1 MIAASSAAEH
11 IELVVFGLLVAVA
24 ALAVVARLVRVPYP
38 ILLVIG
44 GLAIGFIPGIP
55 QIELDPDLVLLV
67 FLPPLLYA
75 AAFFSNLRELR
86 ANARPIGLLAIGLV
100 AITMVAV
107 AAAAHWAIGLDW
119 EVAFVLGA
127 IVSPTDAVAPATI
140 LRRLGVPRR
149 VVTIVEGENLTND
162 WTALVAYKFA
172 IAAVVTGTFSL
183 AEAGPEFILTGVGGV
198 AIGVAGGLAIAA
210 VRRRLDD
217 PPTEITISLLTPYA
231 VYLPAE
237 ELGLSGV
244 IAAVTVGVVL
254 GWRASE
260 LTNHTTRLQAFA
272 VWEILQFLLNAV
284 LFILIGLEMH
294 VALDALEGRDDGE
307 LLGYA
312 VLVSAVVIAVRIAW
326 VFGLSY
332 LDRGVRREIVGPAG
346 DPPWRGA
353 GGDGWKEV
361 ALVAWSSMRGAVS
374 LAAAL
379 AIPLQTD
386 AGAPF
391 PERDLIL
398 FLTFSVIIAT
408 LVLQGLAFPAVIRAL
423 DLDEDTS
430 DADEELTARI
440 EIAYAA
446 LDRIEALAAEEWVPA
461 DTVERVR
468 AMYDYRRRRFSSRL
482 DDHEPEDEFDYERR
496 AKLYRRVMNE
506 VIGAQR
512 DTLRGLRDSG
522 QITDEVRRSVEHE
535 LDLEQARL
543 ERSDAPTQ
551 EPRSATSSA

>member
-1 MIAASSAAEH
+1 VIAASAAEH
-11 IELVVFGLLVAVA
+11 IELVVFGLLVAVS

-38 ILLVIG
+38 ILLTIG
-44 GLAIGFIPGIP
+44 GLAIGFVPGIP
-55 QIELDPDLVLLV
+55 EIELEPDIVLLV

-86 ANARPIGLLAIGLV
+86 VNARPIGLLAIGLV
-100 AITMVAV
+100 VVTTLAV
-107 AAAAHWAIGLDW
+107 ATVAHFAIGLQW
-119 EVAFVLGA
+119 QVAFVLGA

-162 WTALVAYKFA
+162 WTALVTYKFA
-172 IAAVVTGTFSL
+172 VAAVVTGSFSL
-183 AEAGPEFILTGVGGV
+183 VEAGPKFVLTGVGGV
-198 AIGVAGGLAIAA
+198 AIGVLGGLAIAA

-260 LTNHTTRLQAFA
+260 LTTHTTRLQTFA

-284 LFILIGLEMH
+284 LFVLIGLQMH
-294 VALDALEGRDDGE
+294 VVLDQISGYASGE

-312 VLVSAVVIAVRIAW
+312 VLVSAVVIVVRIGW
-326 VFGLSY
+326 VFGLGL
-332 LDRGVRREIVGPAG
+332 LDKGVRNQIAGPSDG
-346 DPPWRGA
+346 D
-353 GGDGWKEV
+353 DWKEV

-379 AIPLQTD
+379 AIPLTTD
-386 AGAPF
+386 AGAAF

-398 FLTFSVIIAT
+398 FLTFSTIIAT
-408 LVLQGLAFPAVIRAL
+408 LVLQGLAFPLVIHAL
-423 DLDEDTS
+423 DLEDDTS
-430 DADEELTARI
+430 DADEELQARI
-440 EIAYAA
+440 ATAYAA
-446 LDRIEALAAEEWVPA
+446 LDRIEQLAEEEWVPE
-461 DTVERVR
+461 DTMERVR
-468 AMYDYRRRRFSSRL
+468 NLYDYRRRRFSSRL
-482 DDHEPEDEFDYERR
+482 DDRSPEGAFDYEQR
-496 AKLYRRVMNE
+496 AEIYRRVMSE
-506 VIGAQR
+506 VIEAQR
-512 DTLRGLRDSG
+512 GALRQLRDG
-522 QITDEVRRSVEHE
+522 GDITDEVRRTVEHE

-543 ERSDAPTQ
+543 ERADAPVQ
-551 EPRSATSSA
+551 APRSATNSA

>member
-1 MIAASSAAEH
+1 MIAASAAEH
-11 IELVVFGLLVAVA
+11 FELVVFGLLVAVA

-44 GLAIGFIPGIP
+44 GLAIGFIPGFP
-55 QIELDPDLVLLV
+55 DIELDPDLVLLV

-100 AITMVAV
+100 VVTTLAV
-107 AAAAHWAIGLDW
+107 ATAAHYAIGLDW
-119 EVAFVLGA
+119 PVAFVLGA

-172 IAAVVTGTFSL
+172 VAAVVTGTFSL
-183 AEAGPEFILTGVGGV
+183 AKAGPEFILTGVGGV

-210 VRRRLDD
+210 VRKRLDD

-260 LTNHTTRLQAFA
+260 LTTHTTRLQAYA

-284 LFILIGLEMH
+284 LFILIGLQMH
-294 VALDALEGRDDGE
+294 LALDALEGRDGGE

-312 VLVSAVVIAVRIAW
+312 VLVSAIVIAVRIAW
-326 VFGLSY
+326 VFGLSV
-332 LDRGVRREIVGPAG
+332 LDRRVRQEIAGPA
-346 DPPWRGA
+346 DGA
-353 GGDGWKEV
+353 GWKEV
-361 ALVAWSSMRGAVS
+361 TLVAWSSMRGAVS

-386 AGAPF
+386 AGAAF

-408 LVLQGLAFPAVIRAL
+408 LVLQGLAFPLLIRAL
-423 DLDEDTS
+423 DLDDDTS
-430 DADEELTARI
+430 DADEELDARI

-446 LDRIEALAAEEWVPA
+446 LDRIEELSGEGWVPE
-461 DTVERVR
+461 DTIERVR
-468 AMYDYRRRRFSSRL
+468 NMYDYRRRRFSSRL
-482 DDHEPEDEFDYERR
+482 DDHSPEGEFDYEAR
-496 AKLYRRVMNE
+496 AELYRRVMNE
-506 VIGAQR
+506 VIDAQR
-512 DTLRGLRDSG
+512 ATLRRLRDG
-522 QITDEVRRSVEHE
+522 GEITDEVRRNVEHE

-543 ERSDAPTQ
+543 ERSDVPPQ
-551 EPRSATSSA
+551 PRSATSSA

>member
-1 MIAASSAAEH
+1 VIAASAAEH
-11 IELVVFGLLVAVA
+11 IELVVFGMLVAVA
-24 ALAVVARLVRVPYP
+24 ALAILARLVRVPYP

-44 GLAIGFIPGIP
+44 GVTIGFVPEIPDV
-55 QIELDPDLVLLV
+55 ELDPDIVLLV

-100 AITMVAV
+100 VVTTLAV
-107 AAAAHWAIGLDW
+107 AAAAHWAIGLEW
-119 EVAFVLGA
+119 RVAFVLGA

-162 WTALVAYKFA
+162 WTALIAYKFA
-172 IAAVVTGTFSL
+172 VAAVLTGSFSL
-183 AEAGPEFILTGVGGV
+183 VEAGPEFVLTGVGGA

-284 LFILIGLEMH
+284 LFLLIGLQLH
-294 VALDALEGRDDGE
+294 TALDALDERDGGE

-312 VLVSAVVIAVRIAW
+312 VLVSAVVIGVRIAW
-326 VFGLSY
+326 VFALSV
-332 LDRGVRREIVGPAG
+332 LDRRVRREIAGPA
-346 DPPWRGA
+346 DGA
-353 GGDGWKEV
+353 GWKEV
-361 ALVAWSSMRGAVS
+361 TLVAWSSMRGAVS

-379 AIPLQTD
+379 AIPLQTGT
-386 AGAPF
+386 GAAF

-398 FLTFSVIIAT
+398 FLTFSVIVAT
-408 LVLQGLAFPAVIRAL
+408 LVLQGLAFPLLIRAL
-423 DLDEDTS
+423 DLDDDTS
-430 DADEELTARI
+430 DADEELAARI
-440 EIAYAA
+440 ETAYAA
-446 LDRIEALAAEEWVPA
+446 LDRIAELADEGWVPQ
-461 DTVERVR
+461 DTLERAR
-468 AMYDYRRRRFSSRL
+468 DLYDYRRRRFSSRL
-482 DDHEPEDEFDYERR
+482 DDRGPEEGFDYERR
-496 AKLYRRVMNE
+496 AELYRRVTNE
-506 VIGAQR
+506 AIDAQR
-512 DTLRGLRDSG
+512 ATLRRLRDTG
-522 QITDEVRRSVEHE
+522 AITDEVRRNVEHE

-543 ERSDAPTQ
+543 ERSDMSAQ
-551 EPRSATSSA
+551 PRSATSSA

>member
-1 MIAASSAAEH
+1 VIAASAAEH

-44 GLAIGFIPGIP
+44 GLAIGFVPGFP
-55 QIELDPDLVLLV
+55 DIELDPDLVLLV

-86 ANARPIGLLAIGLV
+86 ANAKPIGLLAIGLV
-100 AITMVAV
+100 IVTTLAV

-119 EVAFVLGA
+119 PVAFVLGA

-162 WTALVAYKFA
+162 WTALVTYKFA
-172 IAAVVTGTFSL
+172 VAAVVTGSFSL
-183 AEAGPEFILTGVGGV
+183 IEAGPEFILTGVGGV

-237 ELGLSGV
+237 ELGASGV

-284 LFILIGLEMH
+284 LFVLIGLQLH
-294 VALDALEGRDDGE
+294 TALDALEGRDGGE

-312 VLVSAVVIAVRIAW
+312 LLVSAVVIAVRIAW
-326 VFGLSY
+326 VFVLSV
-332 LDRGVRREIVGPAG
+332 LDRGVRREIAGPA
-346 DPPWRGA
+346 D
-353 GGDGWKEV
+353 GDGWKQV
-361 ALVAWSSMRGAVS
+361 AVVAWSSMRGAVS

-423 DLDEDTS
+423 DLDDDTS
-430 DADEELTARI
+430 DADEELAARI

-446 LDRIEALAAEEWVPA
+446 LDRVESLAGEGWALE
-461 DTVERVR
+461 DTIERVR
-468 AMYDYRRRRFSSRL
+468 NLYDYRRRRFSSRL
-482 DDHEPEDEFDYERR
+482 DDRSPEDGYDYEQR
-496 AKLYRRVMNE
+496 AELYRRVMNE
-506 VIGAQR
+506 VIDAQR
-512 DTLRGLRDSG
+512 AALRGLRDSG
-522 QITDEVRRSVEHE
+522 EISDEVRRNVEHE

-543 ERSDAPTQ
+543 ERSDAPLGQ
-551 EPRSATSSA
+551 PERSATSSA

>member
-1 MIAASSAAEH
+1 MIAASAAEH
-11 IELVVFGLLVAVA
+11 VELVVFGLLVAVA

-44 GLAIGFIPGIP
+44 GLAIGFVPGFP
-55 QIELDPDLVLLV
+55 DIELDPDLVLLV

-100 AITMVAV
+100 VVTTLAV
-107 AAAAHWAIGLDW
+107 AAAAHWAIGLEW
-119 EVAFVLGA
+119 QVAFVLGA

-162 WTALVAYKFA
+162 WTALVTYKFA
-172 IAAVVTGTFSL
+172 VAAVVTGSFSL
-183 AEAGPEFILTGVGGV
+183 VEAGPEFVLTGVGGV
-198 AIGVAGGLAIAA
+198 AIGVAAGLPIAA
-210 VRRRLDD
+210 VRKRLDD

-231 VYLPAE
+231 AYLPAE

-244 IAAVTVGVVL
+244 VAAVTVGVVL

-260 LTNHTTRLQAFA
+260 LTTHTTRLQAFA

-284 LFILIGLEMH
+284 LFVLIGLQLH
-294 VALDALEGRDDGE
+294 TALDALEGRDGGE

-312 VLVSAVVIAVRIAW
+312 VLVSAVVIAVRIVW
-326 VFGLSY
+326 VFALSA
-332 LDRGVRREIVGPAG
+332 LDWRVRREIAGPE
-346 DPPWRGA
+346 DGA
-353 GGDGWKEV
+353 GWKEV
-361 ALVAWSSMRGAVS
+361 TLVAWSSMRGAVS

-379 AIPLQTD
+379 AIPLEVD
-386 AGAPF
+386 GGAPF

-408 LVLQGLAFPAVIRAL
+408 LVLQGLAFPLLIRAL
-423 DLDEDTS
+423 DLDDDTS
-430 DADEELTARI
+430 DADEELDARI
-440 EIAYAA
+440 ETAYAA
-446 LDRIEALAAEEWVPA
+446 LDRIEELAEEGWVPD
-461 DTVERVR
+461 DTLERVR
-468 AMYDYRRRRFSSRL
+468 SLYDYRRRRFSSRL
-482 DDHEPEDEFDYERR
+482 DDRSPEEGFDYEHR
-496 AKLYRRVMNE
+496 ADLYRRVMNE
-506 VIGAQR
+506 VIDAQR
-512 DTLRGLRDSG
+512 ATLRRLRDSG
-522 QITDEVRRSVEHE
+522 EITDEVRRNVEHE

-543 ERSDAPTQ
+543 ERSDAPAQ
-551 EPRSATSSA
+551 PERSATSSA

>member
-1 MIAASSAAEH
+1 MLITASSAAEH

-44 GLAIGFIPGIP
+44 GLAIGFVPGFP
-55 QIELDPDLVLLV
+55 DIELDPDLVLLV

-100 AITMVAV
+100 VVTTLAV
-107 AAAAHWAIGLDW
+107 ATVAHYAIGLEW
-119 EVAFVLGA
+119 SVAFVLGA

-162 WTALVAYKFA
+162 WTALVTYKFA
-172 IAAVVTGTFSL
+172 VAAVVTGSFSL
-183 AEAGPEFILTGVGGV
+183 IEAGPEFILTGVGGV
-198 AIGVAGGLAIAA
+198 AIGVVGGLAIAA
-210 VRRRLDD
+210 VRKRLDD

-260 LTNHTTRLQAFA
+260 LTNHTTRLQAYA

-284 LFILIGLEMH
+284 LFVLIGLQLH
-294 VALDALEGRDDGE
+294 TALDALDGRDGGE
-307 LLGYA
+307 LFGYA
-312 VLVSAVVIAVRIAW
+312 VLVSAVVIVMRIAW
-326 VFGLSY
+326 VFALSV
-332 LDRGVRREIVGPAG
+332 LDRSVRREIAGPEDG
-346 DPPWRGA
+346 T
-353 GGDGWKEV
+353 GWKEV
-361 ALVAWSSMRGAVS
+361 TLVAWSSMRGAVS

-379 AIPLQTD
+379 AIPLSTD
-386 AGAPF
+386 AGAAF
-391 PERDLIL
+391 PDRDLVL

-408 LVLQGLAFPAVIRAL
+408 LVLQGLAFPLVIKAL
-423 DLDEDTS
+423 KLDDDTS
-430 DADEELTARI
+430 DADEELEARI
-440 EIAYAA
+440 AIAYAA
-446 LDRIEALAAEEWVPA
+446 VDRIDALASEEWVPE
-461 DTVERVR
+461 DTIGRVR
-468 AMYDYRRRRFSSRL
+468 NMYDYRRRRFSSRL
-482 DDHEPEDEFDYERR
+482 DDHSPEDGFDYEDR
-496 AKLYRRVMNE
+496 AETYRRVMAE

-512 DTLRGLRDSG
+512 DTLRLLRDSG
-522 QITDEVRRSVEHE
+522 EITDEVRRNVEHE

-543 ERSDAPTQ
+543 ERSDAPT
-551 EPRSATSSA
+551 

>member
-1 MIAASSAAEH
+1 MIAASAAEH

-44 GLAIGFIPGIP
+44 GLAIGFIPGFP
-55 QIELDPDLVLLV
+55 DIELDPDLVLLV

-86 ANARPIGLLAIGLV
+86 ANARPISLLAIGLV
-100 AITMVAV
+100 VVTTLAV
-107 AAAAHWAIGLDW
+107 ATVAHYAIGLDW
-119 EVAFVLGA
+119 PVAFVLGA

-162 WTALVAYKFA
+162 WTALVTYKFA
-172 IAAVVTGTFSL
+172 VAAVVTGSFSL
-183 AEAGPEFILTGVGGV
+183 IEAGPEFILTGVGGA
-198 AIGVAGGLAIAA
+198 AIGVIGGLAIAA
-210 VRRRLDD
+210 VRKRLDD

-260 LTNHTTRLQAFA
+260 LTTHTTRLQTYA
-272 VWEILQFLLNAV
+272 VWEILQFLLNAL
-284 LFILIGLEMH
+284 LFILIGLQLH
-294 VALDALEGRDDGE
+294 TALDALEGRDSAE

-312 VLVSAVVIAVRIAW
+312 VLVSAVVITVRIAW
-326 VFGLSY
+326 VFGLSV
-332 LDRGVRREIVGPAG
+332 LDRGVRREIAGPEDG
-346 DPPWRGA
+346 T
-353 GGDGWKEV
+353 GWKEV
-361 ALVAWSSMRGAVS
+361 TLVAWSSMRGAVS

-386 AGAPF
+386 AGAAF

-408 LVLQGLAFPAVIRAL
+408 LVLQGLAFPLLIRAL
-423 DLDEDTS
+423 NLDDDTS
-430 DADEELTARI
+430 DADEELDARI
-440 EIAYAA
+440 ETAYAA
-446 LDRIEALAAEEWVPA
+446 LDRIEQLSEEGWVPE
-461 DTVERVR
+461 DTIERVR

-482 DDHEPEDEFDYERR
+482 DDHSPEGEFDFEQR
-496 AKLYRRVMNE
+496 AELYRRVMNE
-506 VIGAQR
+506 VIDAQR
-512 DTLRGLRDSG
+512 ATLRRLRDSG
-522 QITDEVRRSVEHE
+522 QITDEVRRNVEHE

-543 ERSDAPTQ
+543 ERSDLPAQ
-551 EPRSATSSA
+551 PRSATSSA

>member
-1 MIAASSAAEH
+1 MIAASAAEH
-11 IELVVFGLLVAVA
+11 FELVVFGLLVAVA
-24 ALAVVARLVRVPYP
+24 ALAVAAKLVRVPYP
-38 ILLVIG
+38 ILLTIG
-44 GLAIGFIPGIP
+44 GLAIGFVPGMP
-55 QIELDPDLVLLV
+55 EVELDPDLVLLV

-86 ANARPIGLLAIGLV
+86 ANARQIGLLAIGLV
-100 AITMVAV
+100 AVTTVVVAV
-107 AAAAHWAIGLDW
+107 VAHYAIGLQW
-119 EVAFVLGA
+119 SVAFVLGA

-162 WTALVAYKFA
+162 WTALVTYKFA
-172 IAAVVTGTFSL
+172 VAAVVTGSFSL
-183 AEAGPEFILTGVGGV
+183 VEAGPEFVLTGVGGI
-198 AIGVAGGLAIAA
+198 AIGVAGGLAIAW
-210 VRRRLDD
+210 VRKRLDD

-260 LTNHTTRLQAFA
+260 LTNHTTRLQAYA

-284 LFILIGLEMH
+284 LFVLIGLQMH
-294 VALDALEGRDDGE
+294 TVVEQMSGYGSGE
-307 LLGYA
+307 LVGYA
-312 VLVSAVVIAVRIAW
+312 LLVSAVVIVVRIGW
-326 VFGLSY
+326 VFGLSL
-332 LDRGVRREIVGPAG
+332 LDRRVRREIAGPEDG
-346 DPPWRGA
+346 D
-353 GGDGWKEV
+353 DWKEV
-361 ALVAWSSMRGAVS
+361 TLVAWSSMRGAVS

-379 AIPLQTD
+379 AVPLTID
-386 AGAPF
+386 SGAPF

-408 LVLQGLAFPAVIRAL
+408 LVLQGLAFPLVIHAL

-430 DADEELTARI
+430 DADEELDARI
-440 EIAYAA
+440 AIAYAA
-446 LDRIEALAAEEWVPA
+446 LDRVERLADEDWVPA
-461 DTVERVR
+461 DTLERVGNL
-468 AMYDYRRRRFSSRL
+468 YDYRRRRFASRL
-482 DDHEPEDEFDYERR
+482 DDHVPEDELDYEQR
-496 AKLYRRVMNE
+496 ASTYRRVMAE

-512 DTLRGLRDSG
+512 DTLRALRDSG
-522 QITDEVRRSVEHE
+522 EITDEVRRTVEHE

-543 ERSDAPTQ
+543 ERSDAPAQ
-551 EPRSATSSA
+551 APRSATSSA

>member
-1 MIAASSAAEH
+1 VIAASAAEH

-44 GLAIGFIPGIP
+44 GLAIGFIPAVP
-55 QIELDPDLVLLV
+55 DIELDPDIVLLV

-100 AITMVAV
+100 VVTTLAV
-107 AAAAHWAIGLDW
+107 AAVAHWAIGLEW
-119 EVAFVLGA
+119 QVAFVLGA

-162 WTALVAYKFA
+162 WTALVTYKFA
-172 IAAVVTGTFSL
+172 VAAVVTGSFSL
-183 AEAGPEFILTGVGGV
+183 VEAGPEFVLTGVGGV
-198 AIGVAGGLAIAA
+198 AIGVAGGLLIAA
-210 VRRRLDD
+210 VRKRLDD

-260 LTNHTTRLQAFA
+260 LTTHTTRLQAFA

-284 LFILIGLEMH
+284 LFVLIGLQMH
-294 VALDALEGRDDGE
+294 IALDAIDGRHGGE

-312 VLVSAVVIAVRIAW
+312 ILVSAVVIAVRIVW
-326 VFGLSY
+326 VYALSA
-332 LDRGVRREIVGPAG
+332 LDWRVRREIAGPEE
-346 DPPWRGA
+346 GA
-353 GGDGWKEV
+353 GWKEV
-361 ALVAWSSMRGAVS
+361 TLVAWSSMRGAVS

-379 AIPLQTD
+379 AIPLETD
-386 AGAPF
+386 AGAAF

-408 LVLQGLAFPAVIRAL
+408 LVLQGLAFPLVIRAL
-423 DLDEDTS
+423 NLDDDTS
-430 DADEELTARI
+430 DADEELAARI
-440 EIAYAA
+440 ETAYAA
-446 LDRIEALAAEEWVPA
+446 LDRIAELAEEGWVPD
-461 DTVERVR
+461 DTLERVR
-468 AMYDYRRRRFSSRL
+468 GLYDYRRRRFSSRL
-482 DDHEPEDEFDYERR
+482 DDHSPEEGLDYEHR
-496 AKLYRRVMNE
+496 AELYRRVMNE
-506 VIGAQR
+506 VIDAQR
-512 DTLRGLRDSG
+512 ATLRRLRDSG
-522 QITDEVRRSVEHE
+522 EITDEVRRNVEHE

-543 ERSDAPTQ
+543 QRADLPAQ
-551 EPRSATSSA
+551 PRSATSSA

>member
-1 MIAASSAAEH
+1 VIAASAAEH

-44 GLAIGFIPGIP
+44 GLAIGFVPSVP
-55 QIELDPDLVLLV
+55 DIELDPDIVLLV

-86 ANARPIGLLAIGLV
+86 LNARPIGLLAIGLV
-100 AITMVAV
+100 VVTTLAV
-107 AAAAHWAIGLDW
+107 AAVAHWAIGLEW
-119 EVAFVLGA
+119 QVAFVLGA

-162 WTALVAYKFA
+162 WTALVTYKFA
-172 IAAVVTGTFSL
+172 VAAVLTGSFSL
-183 AEAGPEFILTGVGGV
+183 AEAGPEFVLTGVGGV

-260 LTNHTTRLQAFA
+260 LTTHTTRLQGYA

-284 LFILIGLEMH
+284 LFVLIGLQLH
-294 VALDALEGRDDGE
+294 TALDALEERDGGE

-326 VFGLSY
+326 VYALSA
-332 LDRGVRREIVGPAG
+332 LDRRVRREIAGPR
-346 DPPWRGA
+346 DR
-353 GGDGWKEV
+353 DGWKEV
-361 ALVAWSSMRGAVS
+361 TLVAWSSMRGAVS

-386 AGAPF
+386 TGAPF

-408 LVLQGLAFPAVIRAL
+408 LVVQGLAFPLVIRAL

-430 DADEELTARI
+430 DADEELAARI

-446 LDRIEALAAEEWVPA
+446 LDRIEGLTEDGWVPD
-461 DTVERVR
+461 DTLERVR
-468 AMYDYRRRRFSSRL
+468 NLYDYRRRRFSSRL
-482 DDHEPEDEFDYERR
+482 DDRSPEEGFDYEHR
-496 AKLYRRVMNE
+496 AALYRRVMNE
-506 VIGAQR
+506 VIDAQR
-512 DTLRGLRDSG
+512 AALRRLRDSG
-522 QITDEVRRSVEHE
+522 EITDEVRRTVEHE

-543 ERSDAPTQ
+543 ERSDAPAQ
-551 EPRSATSSA
+551 PERSATSSA

>member
-1 MIAASSAAEH
+1 VIAASAAEH

-24 ALAVVARLVRVPYP
+24 ALAVAAKLVRVPYP
-38 ILLVIG
+38 ILLTIG
-44 GLAIGFIPGIP
+44 GLAIGFVPGVP
-55 QIELDPDLVLLV
+55 EIELDPDLVLLV

-100 AITMVAV
+100 AVTTVTVAAV
-107 AAAAHWAIGLDW
+107 AHYAIGLEW
-119 EVAFVLGA
+119 QVAFVLGA

-140 LRRLGVPRR
+140 LRRLQVPRR

-162 WTALVAYKFA
+162 WTALVTYKFA
-172 IAAVVTGTFSL
+172 VAAVVTGSFSL
-183 AEAGPEFILTGVGGV
+183 AEAGPKFILTGVGGV
-198 AIGVAGGLAIAA
+198 AIGVAGGLAIAW
-210 VRRRLDD
+210 VRKRLDD

-260 LTNHTTRLQAFA
+260 LTTHTTRLQTFA

-284 LFILIGLEMH
+284 LFILIGLQMH
-294 VALDALEGRDDGE
+294 AVIDQIDGYATGE
-307 LLGYA
+307 LIGWA
-312 VLVSAVVIAVRIAW
+312 ALVSAVVIVVRIAW
-326 VFGLSY
+326 VAGLS
-332 LDRGVRREIVGPAG
+332 LLSKSVRHEIAGPAG
-346 DPPWRGA
+346 
-353 GGDGWKEV
+353 GDDWKEV
-361 ALVAWSSMRGAVS
+361 TLVAWASMRGAVS

-379 AIPLQTD
+379 AIPLTID
-386 AGAPF
+386 GGAPF
-391 PERDLIL
+391 PERDLVL

-408 LVLQGLAFPAVIRAL
+408 LVLQGLAFPGLIRAL
-423 DLDEDTS
+423 DLEDDTS
-430 DADEELTARI
+430 DADEELDARI

-446 LDRIEALAAEEWVPA
+446 LDRIEELADEDWVPD

-468 AMYDYRRRRFSSRL
+468 TMYDYRRRRFSSRL
-482 DDHEPEDEFDYERR
+482 DGRVPEDGIGYDERSE
-496 AKLYRRVMNE
+496 LYRRFMAE

-512 DTLRGLRDSG
+512 ASLRRLRDSG
-522 QITDEVRRSVEHE
+522 EITDEVRRTVEHE

-543 ERSDAPTQ
+543 ERSDLPAQ
-551 EPRSATSSA
+551 APRSATSSA

>member
-1 MIAASSAAEH
+1 VIAASAAEH
-11 IELVVFGLLVAVA
+11 IELVVFGLLVAVS

-38 ILLVIG
+38 ILLTIG
-44 GLAIGFIPGIP
+44 GLAIGFIPGVP
-55 QIELDPDLVLLV
+55 DIELDPDIVLLV

-100 AITMVAV
+100 VVTTLAV
-107 AAAAHWAIGLDW
+107 ATVAHYAIGLEW
-119 EVAFVLGA
+119 QVAFVLGA

-162 WTALVAYKFA
+162 WTALVTYKFA
-172 IAAVVTGTFSL
+172 VAAVVTGSFSL
-183 AEAGPEFILTGVGGV
+183 LEAGPKFVLTGVGGV
-198 AIGVAGGLAIAA
+198 AIGVAGGLAIAW
-210 VRRRLDD
+210 VRKRLDD

-260 LTNHTTRLQAFA
+260 LTTHTTRLQAFA

-284 LFILIGLEMH
+284 LFVLIGLQMH
-294 VALDALEGRDDGE
+294 VVLDQISGYDGGE

-312 VLVSAVVIAVRIAW
+312 VLVSAVVIVVRIVW
-326 VFGLSY
+326 VFGLSL
-332 LDRGVRREIVGPAG
+332 LDRGVRQEIAGPQE
-346 DPPWRGA
+346 GA
-353 GGDGWKEV
+353 DWKEV
-361 ALVAWSSMRGAVS
+361 TLVAWSSMRGAVS

-379 AIPLQTD
+379 AVPLTTD
-386 AGAPF
+386 AGGPF

-408 LVLQGLAFPAVIRAL
+408 LVLQGLAFPLVIRAL
-423 DLDEDTS
+423 DLDEDSS
-430 DADEELTARI
+430 DADEELAARI
-440 EIAYAA
+440 AIAYAA
-446 LDRIEALAAEEWVPA
+446 LDRVEQLAEEDWVPD
-461 DTVERVR
+461 DTMERVR
-468 AMYDYRRRRFSSRL
+468 NLYDYRRRRFSSRL
-482 DDHEPEDEFDYERR
+482 DDHSPEGELDYEQR
-496 AKLYRRVMNE
+496 AETYRRVMGE
-506 VIGAQR
+506 IYGAQR
-512 DTLRGLRDSG
+512 ATLRGLRDSG
-522 QITDEVRRSVEHE
+522 EITDEVRRTVEHE

-543 ERSDAPTQ
+543 ERSDAPPQ
-551 EPRSATSSA
+551 ESRSATSSA

>member
-1 MIAASSAAEH
+1 VIAASATEH
-11 IELVVFGLLVAVA
+11 FELLVFGLLVAVA
-24 ALAVVARLVRVPYP
+24 ALAVAAKLVRVPYP
-38 ILLVIG
+38 ILLTIG
-44 GLAIGFIPGIP
+44 GLAIGFVPGVP
-55 QIELDPDLVLLV
+55 EIELDPDLVLLV

-86 ANARPIGLLAIGLV
+86 ANVRPIGLLAIGLV
-100 AITMVAV
+100 AVTTVAV
-107 AAAAHWAIGLDW
+107 AVVAHYAIGLDW
-119 EVAFVLGA
+119 PVAFVLGA

-162 WTALVAYKFA
+162 WTALVTYKFA
-172 IAAVVTGTFSL
+172 VAAVATGSFSL
-183 AEAGPEFILTGVGGV
+183 VEAGPEFVLTGVGGV
-198 AIGVAGGLAIAA
+198 AIGVAGGLAIAW
-210 VRRRLDD
+210 VRKRLDD

-260 LTNHTTRLQAFA
+260 LTNHTTRLQAYA

-284 LFILIGLEMH
+284 LFVLIGLQMH
-294 VALDALEGRDDGE
+294 TVLDQMSGYGSGE
-307 LLGYA
+307 LVGYA
-312 VLVSAVVIAVRIAW
+312 LIVSAVVIVVRAGW
-326 VFGLSY
+326 VFGLSL
-332 LDRGVRREIVGPAG
+332 LDRRVRREIAGPE
-346 DPPWRGA
+346 DR
-353 GGDGWKEV
+353 DDWKEV
-361 ALVAWSSMRGAVS
+361 TLVAWSSMRGAVS

-379 AIPLQTD
+379 AVPLTVD
-386 AGAPF
+386 SGAAF

-408 LVLQGLAFPAVIRAL
+408 LVLQGLAFPLVIRAL
-423 DLDEDTS
+423 DLEEDTS
-430 DADEELTARI
+430 DADEELDARI
-440 EIAYAA
+440 AIAYAA
-446 LDRIEALAAEEWVPA
+446 LDRVERLGEEDWVPE
-461 DTVERVR
+461 DTLERAR
-468 AMYDYRRRRFSSRL
+468 NLYDYRRRRFSSRL
-482 DDHEPEDEFDYERR
+482 DDHTPEGELDYEQR
-496 AKLYRRVMNE
+496 AVTYRRVMAE

-512 DTLRGLRDSG
+512 DVLRELRDSG
-522 QITDEVRRSVEHE
+522 EITDEVRRTVEHE

-543 ERSDAPTQ
+543 ERSDAPPQ

>member
-1 MIAASSAAEH
+1 VSVIAASAAEH

-44 GLAIGFIPGIP
+44 GLAIGFVPAVP
-55 QIELDPDLVLLV
+55 DIELDPDIVLLV

-100 AITMVAV
+100 IVTTLAV
-107 AAAAHWAIGLDW
+107 AAVAHWAIGLEW
-119 EVAFVLGA
+119 QVAFVLGA

-162 WTALVAYKFA
+162 WTALVTYKFA
-172 IAAVVTGTFSL
+172 VAAVLTGSFSL
-183 AEAGPEFILTGVGGV
+183 VEAGPEFVLTGIGGV
-198 AIGVAGGLAIAA
+198 AIGVGGGLAIAA

-260 LTNHTTRLQAFA
+260 LTTHTTRLQAYA

-284 LFILIGLEMH
+284 LFVLIGLQLH
-294 VALDALEGRDDGE
+294 TALDALEGRDSGE

-312 VLVSAVVIAVRIAW
+312 LLVSAIVILVRIAW
-326 VFGLSY
+326 VYALSA
-332 LDRGVRREIVGPAG
+332 LDWRVRREIAGPEDG
-346 DPPWRGA
+346 S
-353 GGDGWKEV
+353 GWKEV
-361 ALVAWSSMRGAVS
+361 TLVAWSSMRGAVS

-408 LVLQGLAFPAVIRAL
+408 LVFQGLAFPLVIRAL
-423 DLDEDTS
+423 HLDEDTS
-430 DADEELTARI
+430 DADEELAARI
-440 EIAYAA
+440 ETAYAA
-446 LDRIEALAAEEWVPA
+446 LDRIEQLTEEDWVPE
-461 DTVERVR
+461 DTLERVR
-468 AMYDYRRRRFSSRL
+468 NMYEYRRRRFSSRL
-482 DDHEPEDEFDYERR
+482 DDRSPEEEGFDYEHR
-496 AKLYRRVMNE
+496 AGVYRRVMSE
-506 VIGAQR
+506 VIDAQR
-512 DTLRGLRDSG
+512 ATLRRLRDSG
-522 QITDEVRRSVEHE
+522 AITDEVRRNVEHE

-543 ERSDAPTQ
+543 ERSDSPPQ
-551 EPRSATSSA
+551 PRSATSSA

>member
-1 MIAASSAAEH
+1 MIDPPFAASTAEH
-11 IELVVFGLLVAVA
+11 IELVVLGLLVAVA

-38 ILLVIG
+38 ILLTIG
-44 GLAIGFIPGIP
+44 GLAIGFVPGMP
-55 QIELDPDLVLLV
+55 DIELDPDIVLLV

-86 ANARPIGLLAIGLV
+86 AHWRPISTLAIGLV
-100 AITMVAV
+100 AVTTVSV
-107 AAAAHWAIGLDW
+107 AAIAHYAIGLDW
-119 EVAFVLGA
+119 PVSFVLGA

-172 IAAVVTGTFSL
+172 VAAVVTGTFSL
-183 AEAGPEFILTGVGGV
+183 AKAGPEFILTGVGGV

-210 VRRRLDD
+210 VRKRLDD

-260 LTNHTTRLQAFA
+260 LTTHTTRLQAYA

-284 LFILIGLEMH
+284 LFILIGLQMH
-294 VALDALEGRDDGE
+294 LALDALEGRDGGE

-312 VLVSAVVIAVRIAW
+312 VLVSAIVIAVRIAW
-326 VFGLSY
+326 VFGLSV
-332 LDRGVRREIVGPAG
+332 LDRRVRQEIAGPA
-346 DPPWRGA
+346 DGA
-353 GGDGWKEV
+353 GWKEV
-361 ALVAWSSMRGAVS
+361 TLVAWSSMRGAVS

-386 AGAPF
+386 AGAAF

-408 LVLQGLAFPAVIRAL
+408 LVLQGLAFPLLIRAL
-423 DLDEDTS
+423 DLDDDTS
-430 DADEELTARI
+430 DADEELDARI

-446 LDRIEALAAEEWVPA
+446 LDRIEELSGEGWVPE
-461 DTVERVR
+461 DTIERVR
-468 AMYDYRRRRFSSRL
+468 NMYDYRRRRFSSRL
-482 DDHEPEDEFDYERR
+482 DDHSPEGEFDYEAR
-496 AKLYRRVMNE
+496 AELYRRVMNE
-506 VIGAQR
+506 VIDAQR
-512 DTLRGLRDSG
+512 ATLRRLRDG
-522 QITDEVRRSVEHE
+522 GEITDEVRRNVEHE

-543 ERSDAPTQ
+543 ERSDAPPQ
-551 EPRSATSSA
+551 ASRSATSSA

>member
-1 MIAASSAAEH
+1 VIAASAAEH

-44 GLAIGFIPGIP
+44 GVAIGFVPGVP
-55 QIELDPDLVLLV
+55 DVELDPDVVLLV

-100 AITMVAV
+100 IVTTLAV
-107 AAAAHWAIGLDW
+107 ATVAHWAIGLEW
-119 EVAFVLGA
+119 QVAFVLGA

-172 IAAVVTGTFSL
+172 VAAVLTGSFSL
-183 AEAGPEFILTGVGGV
+183 VEAGPEFVLSGVGGA
-198 AIGVAGGLAIAA
+198 AIGVGGGLAIAA
-210 VRRRLDD
+210 LRRRLDD

-260 LTNHTTRLQAFA
+260 LTTHTTRLQAFA

-284 LFILIGLEMH
+284 LFVLIGLQLH
-294 VALDALEGRDDGE
+294 TALDALNARDGGE

-312 VLVSAVVIAVRIAW
+312 VLVSAVVIAVRIVW
-326 VFGLSY
+326 VYALSA
-332 LDRGVRREIVGPAG
+332 LDWRVRREIAGPA
-346 DPPWRGA
+346 DGA
-353 GGDGWKEV
+353 GWKEV
-361 ALVAWSSMRGAVS
+361 TLVAWSSMRGAVS

-408 LVLQGLAFPAVIRAL
+408 LVLQGLAFPLVIRAL
-423 DLDEDTS
+423 NLDDDTS
-430 DADEELTARI
+430 DADEELAARI
-440 EIAYAA
+440 ETAYAA
-446 LDRIEALAAEEWVPA
+446 LDRIEELAEDGWVPE
-461 DTVERVR
+461 DTLERVR
-468 AMYDYRRRRFSSRL
+468 NMYDYRRRRFSSRL
-482 DDHEPEDEFDYERR
+482 DDHSPEDGFDFEQR
-496 AKLYRRVMNE
+496 AALYRRVMNE
-506 VIGAQR
+506 VIDAQR
-512 DTLRGLRDSG
+512 AALRRLRDG
-522 QITDEVRRSVEHE
+522 GTITDEVRRNVEHE

-543 ERSDAPTQ
+543 ERADLPAQ
-551 EPRSATSSA
+551 PRSATSSA